1 MNCVNIRVTRS
12 DWRFC
17 KRPESM
23 LVQAIMNRLENF
35 DEEEQEE
42 MVTWTL
48 YGQGLLQKDPYWFHN
63 RFPHHPPEEEDMY
76 HFQEWYRQ
84 RLLWIRYGRY
94 FTGQM
99 KFGR

>member
-1 MNCVNIRVTRS
+1 MNCLTRS

-23 LVQAIMNRLENF
+23 LVQMAMNRLENF

-48 YGQGLLQKDPYWFHN
+48 YGQVLLRKDPYWFQN
-63 RFPHHPPEEEDMY
+63 RFPHHPPEDLY
-76 HFQEWYRQ
+76 PFQEWYRQ

-94 FTGQM
+94 YTGQM